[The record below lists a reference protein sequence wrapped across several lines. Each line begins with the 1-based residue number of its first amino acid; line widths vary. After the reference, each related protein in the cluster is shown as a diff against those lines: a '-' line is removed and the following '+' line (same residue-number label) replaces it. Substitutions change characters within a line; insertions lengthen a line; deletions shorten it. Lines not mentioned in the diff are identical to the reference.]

1 MKTQYM
7 SYFLA
12 EFARNDQTTLDWWSL
27 YVDNASNVK
36 GSGVGIIL
44 LGPDNVTLELFL
56 KLNYKASN
64 NKVEYE
70 ALIAGLK
77 LAREVRAKKLRCYTD
92 SQLV

>member
-1 MKTQYM
+1 MKTQFM

-70 ALIAGLK
+70 AFIAGLK
-77 LAREVRAKKLRCYTD
+77 LAREVGAKKL
-92 SQLV
+92 

>member
-1 MKTQYM
+1 MKTQFM

-70 ALIAGLK
+70 AFIAGLK
-77 LAREVRAKKLRCYTD
+77 LAREVRAKKL
-92 SQLV
+92 